1 MRGAN
6 AWSSPAL
13 VYTMADA
20 VPQDALALVCS
31 CINLTHFDL
40 ASTWLLP
47 LRCVSRAWRAAV
59 AVAVAVKDH
68 PHCREFILREN
79 QLAKREV
86 VLSYARVFGRGC
98 RSLDVFNSI
107 SAHLET
113 GTLFLD
119 SVGAGLV
126 SLSIMNDNGVSADHI
141 IELCRRCPGL
151 KKLQAAYS
159 LTGIKKA
166 DIHLLAIRVSAAC
179 PLLEEVRLP
188 VYGYSPA
195 ETWARHFPNLLCL
208 DFGRE
213 YLGCSPGYPRWDEGM
228 GVDSLDLPFLL
239 DRIERSATA
248 CTSATACNF
257 GEETV
262 VNIELAERLARTS
275 LRSRLQRLDLAGCG
289 EVVVSEATILYF
301 AREFT
306 SLVDLGLPI
315 MFHGR
320 LDFYESLCEARPELA
335 RLAINCDSWADDKCV
350 RVVCERLRLEHLG
363 LAGRCRISP
372 DVVNV
377 ILESPCAQ
385 QTLKEADLAYIDF
398 MGSYETLNFV
408 LGCPNLSNLAW
419 EVPDEAPLRV
429 DFSRIGAEGRM
440 DLDSDSEEESP
451 EERRAAWFPGRVE
464 YTVVWDDVDTEN
476 VWSIVQIL
484 KSRGGKLNSAFS
496 GLEEFVNPRAEIPGT
511 STFTGP

>member
-1 MRGAN
+1 M
-6 AWSSPAL
+6 PEF
-13 VYTMADA
+13 D
-20 VPQDALALVCS
+20 VPQDALAIVCS

-40 ASTWLLP
+40 ASTRLLP

-59 AVAVAVKDH
+59 AVAVKDH
-68 PHCREFILREN
+68 PHCREFCLSGKK
-79 QLAKREV
+79 LAKREV

-98 RSLDVFNSI
+98 RSLDIFDCI
-107 SAHLET
+107 SSHFET

-119 SVGAGLV
+119 SGGAGLV
-126 SLSIMNDNGVSADHI
+126 SLSIMNDDGVSADHI

-306 SLVDLGLPI
+306 SLVDLSLPVG
-315 MFHGR
+315 FCGR
-320 LDFYESLCEARPELA
+320 LDFYESLCSARPELA
-335 RLAINCDSWADDKCV
+335 RLNINCDSRADDECV

-363 LAGRCRISP
+363 LAGRCFISS
-372 DVVNV
+372 DVRFG
-377 ILESPCAQ
+377 ILASPCAQ
-385 QTLKEADLAYIDF
+385 TVKEADLAYIDV
-398 MGSYETLNFV
+398 MNSTQTLFFV
-408 LGCPNLSNLAW
+408 LGCPNLANLAW

-429 DFSRIGAEGRM
+429 NFSRIGAEGRM
-440 DLDSDSEEESP
+440 DLSSDSEEESP
-451 EERRAAWFPGRVE
+451 EERRAAWFPGKIE

-476 VWSIVQIL
+476 VWSIVQL
-484 KSRGGKLNSAFS
+484 SRAAAAGSVPLSPVWRNS
-496 GLEEFVNPRAEIPGT
+496 
-511 STFTGP
+511 

>member
-1 MRGAN
+1 MAN
-6 AWSSPAL
+6 
-13 VYTMADA
+13 D

-40 ASTWLLP
+40 ASTRLLT
-47 LRCVSRAWRAAV
+47 LRCVSRAWRA

-68 PHCREFILREN
+68 PHCREFILRGQ

-86 VLSYARVFGRGC
+86 ALSYARVFGRGC
-98 RSLDVFNSI
+98 RSLDFFDST
-107 SAHLET
+107 STYLET
-113 GTLFLD
+113 CTLFLD

-126 SLSIMNDNGVSADHI
+126 SLSIMNDDGVSADHI

-239 DRIERSATA
+239 DGIERSATA

-289 EVVVSEATILYF
+289 EVVVSEATILFF
-301 AREFT
+301 AREFR
-306 SLVDLGLPI
+306 SLVDLSLPI

-320 LDFYESLCEARPELA
+320 LDFYEELCTARPELA
-335 RLAINCDSWADDKCV
+335 RLAINCDSWADDECV

-363 LAGRCRISP
+363 LSGRCCISP
-372 DVVNV
+372 HVVSV
-377 ILESPCAQ
+377 ILESPCA

-419 EVPDEAPLRV
+419 EVPDEEPLCV
-429 DFSRIGAEGRM
+429 DFSRIGAARM
-440 DLDSDSEEESP
+440 DLGSDSEEESP
-451 EERRAAWFPGRVE
+451 EERRAVAWAGSDSDDSDAE
-464 YTVVWDDVDTEN
+464 DDVDTEN
-476 VWSIVQIL
+476 VWSIVQTL
-484 KSRGGKLNSAFS
+484 KSRGGRLSSAFS
-496 GLEEFVNPRAEIPGT
+496 GLGDFVHRPVHEIPGQ

>member
-1 MRGAN
+1 
-6 AWSSPAL
+6 
-13 VYTMADA
+13 MAEFD

-40 ASTWLLP
+40 ASTRLFP

-59 AVAVAVKDH
+59 AVAVKDH
-68 PHCREFILREN
+68 PHCRDFCLRGK

-98 RSLDVFNSI
+98 RSLDFFDST
-107 SAHLET
+107 SAYLET
-113 GTLFLD
+113 CTLFLD

-126 SLSIMNDNGVSADHI
+126 SLSIMNDDGVSADHI

-289 EVVVSEATILYF
+289 EVVVSEATILFF
-301 AREFT
+301 AREFR
-306 SLVDLGLPI
+306 SLVDLSLPI

-320 LDFYESLCEARPELA
+320 LDFYEELCAARPELA
-335 RLAINCDSWADDKCV
+335 RLAINCDSSADDECV

-363 LAGRCRISP
+363 LSGRCCISP
-372 DVVNV
+372 DVVSV

-385 QTLKEADLAYIDF
+385 TLTEADLAYIDF

-419 EVPDEAPLRV
+419 EVPDEEPLCV
-429 DFSRIGAEGRM
+429 DFSRIESARM
-440 DLDSDSEEESP
+440 DLGSDSEEESP
-451 EERRAAWFPGRVE
+451 EERRAVAWFGGSDSE
-464 YTVVWDDVDTEN
+464 DDSDAEDVDTEN
-476 VWSIVQIL
+476 VWSIVKLL
-484 KSRGGKLNSAFS
+484 KSRGGRLSSAFS
-496 GLEEFVNPRAEIPGT
+496 GLGDFVHRPVHEIPGQ

>member
-1 MRGAN
+1 M
-6 AWSSPAL
+6 PEF
-13 VYTMADA
+13 D

-40 ASTWLLP
+40 ASTRLLP

-59 AVAVAVKDH
+59 AVAVKDH
-68 PHCREFILREN
+68 PHCREFCLSGK

-98 RSLDVFNSI
+98 RSLDVFNSM
-107 SAHLET
+107 SAHFET

-119 SVGAGLV
+119 GVGAGLV
-126 SLSIMNDNGVSADHI
+126 SLSIMNDDGVSADHI

-306 SLVDLGLPI
+306 SLVDLSLPI
-315 MFHGR
+315 GFGGR
-320 LDFYESLCEARPELA
+320 IDFYESLCEARPELA
-335 RLAINCDSWADDKCV
+335 RLAINCDSWADDECV

-363 LAGRCRISP
+363 LSGRCCISP
-372 DVVNV
+372 DVVSV

-385 QTLKEADLAYIDF
+385 TLTEADLAYIDF
-398 MGSYETLNFV
+398 MNSTQTLFFV
-408 LGCPNLSNLAW
+408 LGCPNLANLAW

-429 DFSRIGAEGRM
+429 NFSRIGAEGRM
-440 DLDSDSEEESP
+440 DLSSDSEEESP
-451 EERRAAWFPGRVE
+451 EERRAAWFPGKIE

-476 VWSIVQIL
+476 VWSIVKTL
-484 KSRGGKLNSAFS
+484 KSRGGQLSSAFS
-496 GLEEFVNPRAEIPGT
+496 GLGDFVHRPVHEIPGQ